1 MHKSVTGGS
10 SFNGAKAIWLNRL
23 WVEAETWCRERLGE
37 AAGESAALIAVE
49 TGYTEDARTVG

>member
-1 MHKSVTGGS
+1 MRKSLTGGS

-23 WVEAETWCRERLGE
+23 WVEAEAWCHERLGE
-37 AAGESAALIAVE
+37 AASESAALIAVK